1 MKKSVALF
9 QDIKS
14 QVSDTPLGQSQ
25 TSNTDPVCDGARL
38 QTYRQSFQDLLNLCG
53 QGMNLLEDR
62 RIDSV
67 VGAQFTLLAED
78 LLYESFLFKN

>member
-1 MKKSVALF
+1 MKNVICLF
-9 QDIKS
+9 FLSKS
-14 QVSDTPLGQSQ
+14 QVSDTPLVEKHS
-25 TSNTDPVCDGARL
+25 SNMSPLYDGARL

-67 VGAQFTLLAED
+67 VGAQFTLSQRICSTS
-78 LLYESFLFKN
+78 Y

>member
-1 MKKSVALF
+1 MF
-9 QDIKS
+9 RH
-14 QVSDTPLGQSQ
+14 
-25 TSNTDPVCDGARL
+25 CDGARL

-67 VGAQFTLLAED
+67 VGAQFTGGRR
-78 LLYESFLFKN
+78 